1 MLGDSLV
8 PVGEP
13 RDGKK
18 ILVEAKLYVLSILD
32 GTSMLGVKG
41 KICPVRYS

>member
-18 ILVEAKLYVLSILD
+18 IF
-32 GTSMLGVKG
+32 GGG
-41 KICPVRYS
+41 KIVCILSS